1 MNKND
6 KLFID
11 LCLMQK
17 DFVLICL
24 SYEDK
29 LVDMFKSKMLDTE
42 MGRIFV
48 DFSSP
53 NVLQEIKES
62 ERVLFKRKKA

>member
-1 MNKND
+1 
-6 KLFID
+6 
-11 LCLMQK
+11 
-17 DFVLICL
+17 
-24 SYEDK
+24 
-29 LVDMFKSKMLDTE
+29 MFKSKMLDTE

-62 ERVLFKRKKA
+62 ERVLFKRKKG